1 MGPKK
6 WLKQAGFMLFGE
18 KIVCVCVC
26 EELIQQSNLGFECP
40 ISEESKQNVDLG

>member
-1 MGPKK
+1 MTK
-6 WLKQAGFMLFGE
+6 AGRLILFGG
-18 KIVCVCVC
+18 KNFVCVC